1 MDFKNLLELSLA
13 AARSEKNA
21 PVAYSVSDTEKYSAA
36 EVNQAL
42 RDELNSIACD
52 YKTFRENKNTI
63 FRLIEETID
72 EVLPVRVMQQFERF
86 ADVRTV
92 AQGDKAI
99 FTQRITE
106 AAKKRAKTFVTR
118 VGLAGRYEVFM
129 LDGQT
134 LEVKTSAIGAA
145 ARLGLEEFLDGRWTW
160 ADMTDLVLEGMDEYI
175 YTEIAK
181 AMAAMVANL
190 PKKNKTSQAGFD
202 ETTMDEL
209 IAIADSYGHSTI
221 FCVYEFAATM
231 VPATGWISNGMKDER
246 WNRGYLANY
255 KGHDVVILPQSVVDA
270 TNAKKVVDPSK
281 CYIIPV
287 GNEKPVKIAF
297 EGQTLVRTED
307 KNDDWS
313 TDVHWYKKFGIAV
326 FANTAICCYEN
337 TDLDMDTRH

>member
-36 EVNQAL
+36 EVDRAL
-42 RDELNSIACD
+42 RDELSAIACD

-72 EVLPVRVMQQFERF
+72 EILPVRVMQQFERF

-92 AQGDKAI
+92 AQGDKAV
-99 FTQRITE
+99 FTQRISE

-129 LDGQT
+129 LDGQS
-134 LEVKTSAIGAA
+134 LEVQTSAIGAA

-160 ADMTDLVLEGMDEYI
+160 ADMTSLVIEGMDEYI
-175 YTEIAK
+175 YVEIAK
-181 AMAAMVANL
+181 ALEALVENL
-190 PKKNKTSQAGFD
+190 PAANKTSQAGFD
-202 ETTMDEL
+202 EGAMDDL
-209 IAIADSYGHSTI
+209 LAIADSYAHSTI
-221 FCVYEFAATM
+221 FCTQEFAAKM
-231 VPATGWISNGMKDER
+231 VPPEGWVSNDMKDEH

-255 KGHDVVILPQSVVDA
+255 KGHDVVILPQSMTDA
-270 TNAKKVVDPSK
+270 TNTQKVIDPAK
-281 CYIIPV
+281 CYIIPA
-287 GNEKPVKIAF
+287 GMEKPVKIAF

-307 KNDDWS
+307 HNDDWS
-313 TDVHWYKKFGIAV
+313 TDIHWYKKFGLAT
-326 FANTAICCYEN
+326 FANTAICYYEN
-337 TDLDMDTRH
+337 TELTLATRP

>member
-36 EVNQAL
+36 EVDQAL
-42 RDELNSIACD
+42 RDELNAIACD

-72 EVLPVRVMQQFERF
+72 EVLPTRVMQQFERF

-92 AQGDKAI
+92 AQGDKAV
-99 FTQRITE
+99 FTQRISE

-129 LDGQT
+129 LDGQS
-134 LEVKTSAIGAA
+134 LEVQTSAIGAA

-160 ADMTDLVLEGMDEYI
+160 ADMTSLVLEGMDEYI
-175 YTEIAK
+175 YVEISK
-181 AMAAMVANL
+181 ALATVIAHVPPA
-190 PKKNKTSQAGFD
+190 NKTSQSGFN
-202 ETTMDEL
+202 EGIMDQL
-209 IAIADSYGHSTI
+209 IAIADSYAHSTI
-221 FCVYEFAATM
+221 FCVQEFAALM
-231 VPATGWISNGMKDER
+231 VPAQGWVSNGMKDER

-255 KGHDVVILPQSVVDA
+255 KGHDVVILPQSVTDA
-270 TNAKKVVDPSK
+270 TNTTKVIDPSK
-281 CYIIPV
+281 CYIIPS
-287 GNEKPVKIAF
+287 GMEKPIKIAF

-307 KNDDWS
+307 HNDDWS
-313 TDVHWYKKFGIAV
+313 TDIHWYKKFGIATLT
-326 FANTAICCYEN
+326 NTAICCYEN
-337 TDLDMDTRH
+337 TDLTFATR